1 MSSSRV
7 QGRISQIKR
16 NRIYSYRK
24 AVGGVN
30 GNVNGREDL
39 GWKYWD
45 EQVNKDL

>member
-24 AVGGVN
+24 AVGGKWEYQWKGGLRV
-30 GNVNGREDL
+30 EIL
-39 GWKYWD
+39 G
-45 EQVNKDL
+45 